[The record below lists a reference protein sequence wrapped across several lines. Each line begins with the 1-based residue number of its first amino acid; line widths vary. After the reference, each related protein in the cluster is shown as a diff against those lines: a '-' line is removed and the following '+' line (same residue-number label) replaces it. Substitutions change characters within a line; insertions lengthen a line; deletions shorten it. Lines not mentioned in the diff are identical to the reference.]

1 MITKGSHGVI
11 GILVR
16 NDNNHTIRYNKIGGF
31 TANVVLLGTS
41 PTFTKNS
48 FIGELDY
55 NSAENNVLVGS
66 GNINVND
73 SVRYDIGIGGNNYNE
88 DNVILNMKGNFW
100 ENVPNGLIEKSIY
113 DYKDNFDARGEIVY
127 TDELSIPDNNT
138 PLTPPRSL
146 TITETTYDNY
156 SLSWEANSES
166 DVTGYN
172 LYTGLELDSKK
183 DVGNNTQTDITIP
196 DVTLFNIGLTA
207 YDQDADGTNDR
218 VEGHESLPTK
228 DYTLQTLP
236 RAVGDTLRVPRNSS
250 IVINSYP
257 ETSSII
263 AGFEFKNSLAS
274 TYGSYIPEAGASEYQ
289 PDVNVEF
296 DVDRFGTEN
305 NAINFDNES
314 HLLVEHDDTL
324 NLNTDNSFAISLW
337 FKLDSGSLNQR
348 AVLLHKDQGNQESGW
363 SLTHNPW
370 NGVEFYYNFQWF
382 GNSQRVYDT
391 EWHHVAVTYQKNAIF
406 GTSRFNMYVD
416 GVRVMQDDRE
426 LTQSQTGCRSLHWK
440 FIF

>member
-1 MITKGSHGVI
+1 MSKSILISALFISFFLQWCSSENIKINDQTPYAVEVAKARSYYKAYDISERLDGLGVEAYIMLEESENGNWYYKVRLKRSTISHSLIENVMEGVSLQDSSSVTYTVFRDIYGAAIQSNKSVIYGNEIYRAWRCPGCNGVKPSVQVYNESVFRNNIVQDVAGATAVEVGGNSIVERNIIGDYKGSHGVI

-73 SVRYDIGIGGNNYNE
+73 SVRYDIGIGGNSYNE

-113 DYKDNFDARGEIVY
+113 DYYDNFDSRGEIVY

-146 TITETTYDNY
+146 SITETTYDNY

-228 DYTLQTLP
+228 E
-236 RAVGDTLRVPRNSS
+236 VPN
-250 IVINSYP
+250 
-257 ETSSII
+257 
-263 AGFEFKNSLAS
+263 
-274 TYGSYIPEAGASEYQ
+274 
-289 PDVNVEF
+289 
-296 DVDRFGTEN
+296 
-305 NAINFDNES
+305 
-314 HLLVEHDDTL
+314 
-324 NLNTDNSFAISLW
+324 
-337 FKLDSGSLNQR
+337 
-348 AVLLHKDQGNQESGW
+348 
-363 SLTHNPW
+363 
-370 NGVEFYYNFQWF
+370 
-382 GNSQRVYDT
+382 
-391 EWHHVAVTYQKNAIF
+391 
-406 GTSRFNMYVD
+406 
-416 GVRVMQDDRE
+416 
-426 LTQSQTGCRSLHWK
+426 
-440 FIF
+440 